1 MTKLN
6 LLTSTAVVT
15 VALLLVL
22 VAGAGAGAKEGKLYK
37 RTIEEYVVPDVTL
50 LNQDGEEVQ
59 LKSYFD
65 TEKPIILD
73 FVYGTCTTICPVLSV
88 GFSYFQ
94 KKLGEDPDQVRMVS
108 ITIDPDNDTPEV
120 IKLYLQKYGARPGWD
135 GFTGKREN
143 IVEVLEAF
151 DAYVSN
157 KMNHYPLTI
166 LRGSGEKEWVRV
178 YGMLS
183 ASDLIAE
190 YNLLKK

>member
-6 LLTSTAVVT
+6 LLTTSAVWT
-15 VALLLVL
+15 IALLFLL
-22 VAGAGAGAKEGKLYK
+22 VATAGAKEDKLYK
-37 RTIEEYVVPDVTL
+37 RTIEDYEVPDVTL
-50 LNQDGEEVQ
+50 LNQDGREVQ

-94 KKLGEDPDQVRMVS
+94 KKLGKDVDQVRMVS
-108 ITIDPDNDTPEV
+108 ITIDPDNDTPELM
-120 IKLYLQKYGARPGWD
+120 KNYLQKYGAQPGWD
-135 GFTGKREN
+135 AFTGKREN
-143 IVEVLEAF
+143 IVQVLEGF

-166 LRGSGEKEWVRV
+166 LRASGEKEWVRV

-183 ASDLIAE
+183 ASDLIEE
-190 YNLLKK
+190 YQSLKK